1 MKRDILI
8 VVDMQKDFV
17 TGALGSTHAE
27 EILPRVVKKVRDFDG
42 EIIFTMDTHGEDYLN
57 TQEGRIL
64 PVVHCVEGTTG
75 YELEEPL
82 FELCG
87 EKGARI
93 FPAPPSCRFL
103 PQSAPLFPPSSP
115 A

>member
-42 EIIFTMDTHGEDYLN
+42 EIIFTIGIY
-57 TQEGRIL
+57 
-64 PVVHCVEGTTG
+64 
-75 YELEEPL
+75 
-82 FELCG
+82 
-87 EKGARI
+87 
-93 FPAPPSCRFL
+93 
-103 PQSAPLFPPSSP
+103 SAMQ
-115 A
+115 